1 MLTMLKG
8 EVATEAMLAYL
19 AKELGDKSDGKLVGR
34 LAQIYGI
41 DGSISLE
48 EITKLFSEG
57 VLADENGS
65 QDIFPR
71 VKTKSASVIF
81 AAPKSVS
88 TLAVLS
94 PNEQVRNAVQQAWQ
108 ASVEDGLAILDK
120 VAAVARTG
128 ASGIDSSQSEG
139 LLIWRENQPHL
150 VSGHGD
156 PHLHTHCV
164 VANATRVGGKWYGVD
179 TNILIAA
186 HRYAEATVQ
195 VALASRLTALLGE
208 DAVKWDAEKRAP
220 VIISTEKATP
230 FLSRR
235 GRMCKVL
242 GATSAQRYTVWRAT
256 RAGCEKFE
264 RETHALL
271 LEGGIEAEHF
281 RDDAREAA
289 GLDPEDLLLKMQP
302 AAVPK
307 PLRYFSAAAADKYAS
322 DYDLRQKLL
331 TVNEAGG
338 ALTAGEL
345 LSRTMLDEQIDLQS
359 ARYLISSALKI
370 ARENG
375 ELASDITTD
384 ELDAIRTGFSP
395 ITTVNRAVTVGRM
408 TALRVVTQAD
418 LDAENEFINQVAKLA
433 SQKPQPLKV
442 RIPEGFSSQQAEVL
456 ATLAAGRK
464 LTSITGVA
472 GAGKTLALLPYVDA
486 VGRNNVV
493 VATRNNALAL
503 DLKDKLELGENSFAK
518 ELKLA
523 SASFATLRLLDDER
537 TRQLRGKTLIID
549 EAGLVDRDDWNMCVK
564 IATDNDMRIVAIGD
578 RAQNAAID
586 RRPSWALVSE
596 AAGRVG
602 AYAELNETWRCK
614 EWKAEHDLLR
624 ERQGEKVAELAAEEG
639 RIIACN
645 AKDLPG
651 VMATLAKD
659 GNLILTKTNALAKEA
674 AKAAQSS
681 RQGNLGEKVAKL
693 NWQKENASVEAEP
706 QDCHIGDEIRFR
718 SNKWDKGRL
727 IWANGQTGV
736 VVAAGKGGVVVE
748 VAKGRRLTV
757 ETGELEQS
765 CELAYAST
773 GDAFQ
778 GGTTDG
784 SAAVI
789 TAGMNEHDLYN
800 TATRGRKPPKYVVV
814 NNGSP
819 YEKFGLEEAK
829 KQLAQIIST
838 DTTVQTLQETID
850 NNVKLAAQDPT
861 KVERMWGDSPNMRS
875 TAAMAS

>member
-1 MLTMLKG
+1 MLTMLRG

-19 AKELGDKSDGKLVGR
+19 AKELGDKSEGVLCGR

-57 VLADENGS
+57 VLADENGP

-81 AAPKSVS
+81 AAPKSIS

-94 PNEQVRNAVQQAWQ
+94 PDEQLRLAVQRAWQ
-108 ASVEDGLAILDK
+108 DSVADGLVILDN

-128 ASGIDSSQSEG
+128 AGGIDSSQSAG
-139 LLIWRENQPHL
+139 LLIWREDQPHL

-164 VANATRVGGKWYGVD
+164 VANATKVGNKWYGLD

-195 VALASRLTALLGE
+195 VALFSRLTALLGE

-235 GRMCKVL
+235 GRMCKAI
-242 GATSAQRYTVWRAT
+242 GATSAQRYTVWRST

-264 RETHALL
+264 RETHTLL
-271 LEGGIEAEHF
+271 LEGGVEAEHF

-289 GLDPEDLLLKMQP
+289 GLAPEDLLLKMQP

-307 PLRYFSAAAADKYAS
+307 PLRYFSSTAADKYAS

-338 ALTAGEL
+338 ALTIGEL
-345 LSRTMLDEQIDLQS
+345 LSRSMLDEQIELES
-359 ARYLISSALKI
+359 ARHLVSSALKI

-375 ELASDITTD
+375 ELASYITTD
-384 ELDAIRTGFSP
+384 EIEAIRTGFSP

-408 TALRVVTQAD
+408 TAVRVVTQAD
-418 LDAENEFINQVAKLA
+418 LDAENEFIEQIAQLA
-433 SQKPQPLKV
+433 SQRPQPLKV

-518 ELKLA
+518 DLKLA
-523 SASFATLRLLDDER
+523 SASFATLRMLDDEQ

-564 IATDNDMRIVAIGD
+564 MASDNDMRIVAIGD

-624 ERQGEKVAELAAEEG
+624 GRLGEKVAELAAEEG

-681 RQGNLGEKVAKL
+681 RQGNLGEKVAAL

-718 SNKWDKGRL
+718 SNKWDNGRL
-727 IWANGQTGV
+727 QWANGQTGV
-736 VVAAGKGGVVVE
+736 VVSAGKRGVVIE
-748 VAKGRRLTV
+748 VGKGRRMTV
-757 ETGELEQS
+757 AKEDLERS

-784 SAAVI
+784 PAAVI

-850 NNVKLAAQDPT
+850 NNAKLAAQDLT
-861 KVERMWGDSPNMRS
+861 KAKRMLGEIPSIRS